1 MKIDPRHL
9 PLRRL
14 LAAGEGLLD
23 RLLCLV
29 GAVVFAQAPEF
40 FQQYLQRLGGRLD
53 EARRQLEVF
62 RDVASRSGLTLDGL
76 AATAAASADPAV
88 ARLGGVVRDTGAR
101 VDSLATAEAAIRN
114 ASLFTRPFAF
124 ARHFDP
130 AIARATLSVFRPAL
144 PTTLE
149 GAAYALCGMLV
160 LLAAYHWGVKSLV
173 RRCRRACPPP
183 VATP

>member
-62 RDVASRSGLTLDGL
+62 RDV
-76 AATAAASADPAV
+76 
-88 ARLGGVVRDTGAR
+88 GAR